1 MIAKE
6 GYPII
11 GGTLLIV
18 LALAAGAYFTGS
30 LTLEILTG
38 VFIALTF
45 FHLYFF
51 RDPVRPVPEGEKL
64 IISPADGHV
73 VKIEEVDE
81 PLYFKEKVRKVSIFL
96 SVFDVHVNRMPIA
109 GEVDFVDYRPGRFL
123 AAFADDA
130 SDHNEQSVIG
140 VRSDHGR
147 VLFKQI
153 AGLIARRIIYYSR
166 VGDRVKPGE
175 RMGLIRYGSRIDMF
189 FPLDV
194 EVKVKLKQRVR
205 CGASVIGEFP

>member
-11 GGTLLIV
+11 AVTALIAV
-18 LALAAGAYFTGS
+18 VCAAAAWITDSPAWEIATGVLLAL
-30 LTLEILTG
+30 TL
-38 VFIALTF
+38 FHF
-45 FHLYFF
+45 FFF
-51 RDPVRPVPEGEKL
+51 RDPVRPVPEGDKL

-81 PLYFKEKVRKVSIFL
+81 PLYFKEKVRKISIFL
-96 SVFDVHVNRMPIA
+96 SVFDVHVNRMPVA
-109 GEVDFVDYRPGRFL
+109 GEVDFVDYKPGKFL

-130 SDHNEQSVIG
+130 SDHNEQSIVG
-140 VRSDHGR
+140 VKTPHGR

-153 AGLIARRIIYYSR
+153 AGLIARRIIYYSK
-166 VGDRVKPGE
+166 VGDKVRAGE

-194 EVKVKLKQRVR
+194 KVNVRLKQKVR
-205 CGASVIGEFP
+205 CGATVIGEFK

>member
-1 MIAKE
+1 MIARE

-11 GGTLLIV
+11 GGTLV
-18 LALAAGAYFTGS
+18 LVVAFAAGAYLTASTVLEVLALLFAA
-30 LTLEILTG
+30 LTL
-38 VFIALTF
+38 

-51 RDPVRPVPEGEKL
+51 RDPVRPVPEGDKL

-73 VKIEEVDE
+73 VKIEEVEE

-109 GEVDFVDYRPGRFL
+109 GEVDFVDYRPGKFL
-123 AAFADDA
+123 AAFADNA
-130 SDHNEQSVIG
+130 SDHNEQSIIG
-140 VRSDHGR
+140 IRSAHGG

-153 AGLIARRIIYYSR
+153 AGLIARRIIYYSK
-166 VGDRVKPGE
+166 VGDKVKPGE

-189 FPLDV
+189 FPLEV

>member
-11 GGTLLIV
+11 GGTLVLVAAFAMGAYLTASTALEV
-18 LALAAGAYFTGS
+18 LACLFAA
-30 LTLEILTG
+30 LTL
-38 VFIALTF
+38 

-51 RDPVRPVPEGEKL
+51 RDPVRPVPEGDKL

-81 PLYFKEKVRKVSIFL
+81 PLYFKGKVRKVSIFL

-109 GEVDFVDYRPGRFL
+109 GEVDFVDYRPGKFL

-130 SDHNEQSVIG
+130 SDHNEQSIIG
-140 VRSDHGR
+140 VHSAHGR

-153 AGLIARRIIYYSR
+153 AGLIARRIIYYSK

-189 FPLDV
+189 FPLEV

>member
-166 VGDRVKPGE
+166 VGDQVKPGE

>member
-11 GGTLLIV
+11 GGTLIIV
-18 LALAAGAYFTGS
+18 LALAAGAYFSGS
-30 LTLEILTG
+30 LVLEILTW
-38 VFIALTF
+38 VFLALTF

-96 SVFDVHVNRMPIA
+96 SVFDVHVNRMPVA
-109 GEVDFVDYRPGRFL
+109 GEVDYVDYRPGKFL

-140 VRSDHGR
+140 VRSAHGR

-153 AGLIARRIIYYSR
+153 AGLIARRIIYYTN
-166 VGDRVKPGE
+166 VGDKVRPGE

-194 EVKVKLKQRVR
+194 TVKVKLKQRVR
-205 CGASVIGEFP
+205 CGASVIGEFK

>member
-11 GGTLLIV
+11 GGTLIIV
-18 LALAAGAYFTGS
+18 LALAAGAYFSGS
-30 LTLEILTG
+30 LVLEILTW
-38 VFIALTF
+38 VFLALTL
-45 FHLYFF
+45 FHFYFF
-51 RDPVRPVPEGEKL
+51 RDPVRPVPEGDKL

-96 SVFDVHVNRMPIA
+96 SVFDVHVNRMPVA
-109 GEVDFVDYRPGRFL
+109 GEVDYVDYRPGKFL

-140 VRSDHGR
+140 VRSAHGR

-153 AGLIARRIIYYSR
+153 AGLIARRIIYYTN
-166 VGDRVKPGE
+166 VGDKVRPGE

-194 EVKVKLKQRVR
+194 TVKVKLKQRVR
-205 CGASVIGEFP
+205 CGASVIGEFK